1 MTDAERAGARW
12 YQVFAGVFRA
22 WVSVTV
28 KRVLHR
34 PGWLSALIALLS
46 GALMV
51 LSFAP
56 FGLYPLAVVSL
67 LGFYLALRGRDGA
80 GAFGIGWLFGL
91 ALFGAGVAW
100 VRISLNE
107 FGNMP
112 ALVANLLML
121 LFVAVMALYYG
132 LTAWLI
138 RLIEHR
144 LAADSMPRW
153 AGPLLLFP
161 SIWVLMEWVRGWLF
175 TGFPWLFA
183 GNGQLDGPLGGLA
196 PVLGVH
202 GLSLAV
208 AVSAGLLWGLL
219 RWRGEAR
226 WRAAAGFLLIW
237 VCAGMLWQIGW
248 TRPAP
253 NAEQRPIRATVIQGN
268 VEQAVKWDAD
278 GLLPTLEIYLTLT
291 KAHLE
296 SDLIIWPETAIP
308 EFFDRVEEPLLK
320 PLGVTARETGTEV
333 VIGLPVME
341 PDGRYYNALVSLG
354 SSEDRYFKRHLVPF
368 GEFLPFKAQ
377 LQRLIDWF
385 EVPMSDF
392 SRGDAARPLLQ
403 VGVWPVGVSIC
414 YEDVFPDEVRQALPE
429 AAFLINVSNDAWFGD
444 SLAPHQHLQ
453 FARLRAL
460 ESGRWLI
467 RATNTGISAI
477 IDSRGQV
484 RDQLPLFARSA
495 LTGTLEARVGSTPF
509 VRFGSQVPLSMAALM
524 LLAGLVLALRVR
536 RQARTSV
543 AQAAE

>member
-1 MTDAERAGARW
+1 
-12 YQVFAGVFRA
+12 
-22 WVSVTV
+22 
-28 KRVLHR
+28 
-34 PGWLSALIALLS
+34 
-46 GALMV
+46 
-51 LSFAP
+51 
-56 FGLYPLAVVSL
+56 
-67 LGFYLALRGRDGA
+67 
-80 GAFGIGWLFGL
+80 
-91 ALFGAGVAW
+91 

-107 FGNMP
+107 FGNMAAP
-112 ALVANLLML
+112 IANLLML

-132 LTAWLI
+132 LAAWLI
-138 RLIEHR
+138 RLIEQR
-144 LAADSMPRW
+144 LRIDTSVPRI
-153 AGPLLLFP
+153 GPLLLFP
-161 SIWVLMEWVRGWLF
+161 SLWVLLEWLRGWLF

-208 AVSAGLLWGLL
+208 AVSAGLLWLLLTWRGRTRWQALSGLL
-219 RWRGEAR
+219 LLWVG
-226 WRAAAGFLLIW
+226 AALLW
-237 VCAGMLWQIGW
+237 LLDW

-253 NAEQRPIRATVIQGN
+253 NAEQRPIQVSVIQGN
-268 VEQAVKWDAD
+268 VEQSVKWDPD
-278 GLLPTLEIYLTLT
+278 GLLPTLEIYLQLT
-291 KAHLE
+291 KAHLD
-296 SDLIIWPETAIP
+296 SDLIVWPETAIP

-320 PLGVTARETGTEV
+320 PLGVTAREAGTEV

-368 GEFLPFKAQ
+368 GEFLPFKQQ
-377 LQRLIDWF
+377 LQPLIDWF

-392 SRGDAARPLLQ
+392 SRGDATRPLLQ

-414 YEDVFPDEVRQALPE
+414 YEDVFPEEVRQALPE

-460 ESGRWLI
+460 ETGRWLV

-477 IDSRGQV
+477 IDPRGRV
-484 RDQLPLFARSA
+484 RDQLPLFERAA

-509 VRFGSQVPLSMAALM
+509 VRFGSQLPLGIAGFM
-524 LLAGLVLALRVR
+524 LLAGLLQPLRARLQRDRLR
-536 RQARTSV
+536 RRWQAGQEVDRT
-543 AQAAE
+543 